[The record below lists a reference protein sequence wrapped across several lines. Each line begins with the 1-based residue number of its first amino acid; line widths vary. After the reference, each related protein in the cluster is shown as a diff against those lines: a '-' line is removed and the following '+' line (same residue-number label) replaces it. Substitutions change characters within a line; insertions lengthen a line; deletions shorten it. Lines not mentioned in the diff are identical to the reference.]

1 MSDPRPGRPR
11 RFAAIPGCWV
21 HLARRVI
28 TRHVVGTAPE
38 GIIDGRIYRRTG
50 TRESEERLRSG
61 DRHQYRRSRARLR
74 RRRLRRRGRPRHHD
88 PHLAR
93 LPPGTG
99 HRPGGDQRHE
109 RPAQPGR
116 RRRQARL
123 EPGLV
128 AGDDVGGRPRR
139 ARDLVVRAGSRES
152 GVGSIPSPL
161 GRAEKRRRLPSP
173 RSEGPGTCGAGGVG
187 DEGSSPH
194 HLSPITLVVLLCAT
208 LLLGGCAAGAP
219 SIVAPVAPDSSS
231 QGVVPAVEAAQDPG
245 IPQPAAPV
253 VVAPESAAPSAKIQ
267 PGAADTTSQ
276 VAGAA
281 AETLDPAAPEVLSS
295 SDTAAFAQDVPAP
308 ADPVSEPVLTGEDA
322 ENDAGAPATTIT
334 RPPPPPDPSTG
345 LSTIVEGGTNGRL
358 EVALTFDAG
367 ADTGYAAEILDLL
380 RDEGIEATFGMTG
393 VWARANPELVQRMVA
408 EGHQLINHTWDH
420 SSLTGA
426 NTQMPPMTPEQVTQ
440 QLADTEAVVR
450 DLTGYEMR
458 PYFRPPYGD
467 YDETSLG
474 YLYDDGY
481 SETIWWTCD
490 TRGWAGWGAQQ
501 IVDYCTT
508 NIAEDEILLLHVG
521 AAAVGD
527 FEALPGLIEFFRDNG
542 YSFVTIEQMLQP

>member
-1 MSDPRPGRPR
+1 MR
-11 RFAAIPGCWV
+11 RHGGATP
-21 HLARRVI
+21 ARVSPAVLHPI
-28 TRHVVGTAPE
+28 T
-38 GIIDGRIYRRTG
+38 
-50 TRESEERLRSG
+50 
-61 DRHQYRRSRARLR
+61 
-74 RRRLRRRGRPRHHD
+74 HH
-88 PHLAR
+88 R
-93 LPPGTG
+93 
-99 HRPGGDQRHE
+99 
-109 RPAQPGR
+109 
-116 RRRQARL
+116 
-123 EPGLV
+123 
-128 AGDDVGGRPRR
+128 
-139 ARDLVVRAGSRES
+139 
-152 GVGSIPSPL
+152 
-161 GRAEKRRRLPSP
+161 
-173 RSEGPGTCGAGGVG
+173 
-187 DEGSSPH
+187 
-194 HLSPITLVVLLCAT
+194 SPITLVVLLCAT
-208 LLLGGCAAGAP
+208 LLLGGCAAGSP
-219 SIVAPVAPDSSS
+219 SIVAPAAPDSSS
-231 QGVVPAVEAAQDPG
+231 QVVPAVEAASESAA
-245 IPQPAAPV
+245 PQTAAPV
-253 VVAPESAAPSAKIQ
+253 VLAPEPAAPRIEIQ
-267 PGAADTTSQ
+267 PAVVDTTTE

-295 SDTAAFAQDVPAP
+295 SDTAAFAQEVPAG
-308 ADPVSEPVLTGEDA
+308 AAPVSEPILTGEDV
-322 ENDAGAPATTIT
+322 EDDAVAPAANNV
-334 RPPPPPDPSTG
+334 RPPPPPDPGTG
-345 LSTIVEGGTNGRL
+345 LSTIVDRGTNGRL

-393 VWARANPELVQRMVA
+393 IWAQANPELVQRMVA

-467 YDETSLG
+467 YDAASLG
-474 YLYDDGY
+474 YLYDNGY

-527 FEALPGLIEFFRDNG
+527 FEALPGLIQFFRDHG
-542 YSFVTIEQMLQP
+542 YAFVTIEQMLQP